1 MKDSEYGIK
10 YAAIDLVSYNYTY
23 KENLKR
29 LQVTLN
35 R

>member
-1 MKDSEYGIK
+1 MKDPEYGIK

-23 KENLKR
+23 KQYLKQ
-29 LQVTLN
+29 LQVSLN

>member
-1 MKDSEYGIK
+1 MKDPEYGRK
-10 YAAIDLVSYNYTY
+10 YAAIVLVSYNYTY
-23 KENLKR
+23 KEDLKR